1 MLLHGGSQPGDSGLA
16 GAAGAERTVRP
27 PFLPQLSARLLS
39 ALATWLCGEPLLIPI
54 RQAPSSSYTVQLV
67 HAQELERSDI
77 TLGPPAEGLLA
88 SPLTCYGI
96 GDDVDLTE
104 F

>member
-1 MLLHGGSQPGDSGLA
+1 M
-16 GAAGAERTVRP
+16 
-27 PFLPQLSARLLS
+27 
-39 ALATWLCGEPLLIPI
+39 IPI